1 MGRKTLFNQPV
12 KSYIKTSENIRKIAT
27 GQGYDFTTGCLLNHN
42 YFKNYYK
49 MKAIDL
55 SKHEPLNADPKAIQ
69 IINFTTYLDGNKNRS
84 IFYHY

>member
-27 GQGYDFTTGCLLNHN
+27 GQGYDFTTGFLLNHN